1 MRMTGCSVDGAR
13 GTGQPPFDRLKG
25 IKGYPYNIPV
35 YESLGVSRDTLLVAL
50 ETPVYEID
58 QSPTNN
64 LTLTEIMSAPAI
76 RMLEPPYLYVMPTRS
91 ELVQMAIPSVASTS

>member
-1 MRMTGCSVDGAR
+1 MTALAEPGNHPSIGSRESRV
-13 GTGQPPFDRLKG
+13 
-25 IKGYPYNIPV
+25 YPYNIPI

-58 QSPTNN
+58 QSPSNN
-64 LTLTEIMSAPAI
+64 LTLTEIMSAPEI